1 MEVASKFACHLP
13 GCPGICSPSAARFV
27 PGPAYTKTD
36 MEFDFLKPANSELQK
51 CLLKKGKTLIQRY
64 GMQNLTT

>member
-36 MEFDFLKPANSELQK
+36 MEFDSKASKF
-51 CLLKKGKTLIQRY
+51 
-64 GMQNLTT
+64 